1 MTFLLLFHPSS
12 NALNVYQ
19 RYLPALVVLRPNQ
32 QVSFPAGYR
41 SQCRPV
47 YVPSPKGTR
56 QLTQPTSIIPHR
68 PLYRHVHT
76 SMYLTATHSTAK
88 AQTYLPR
95 PGGPSRHPTIPRP
108 SAGPTRVPDA
118 GLSPGVG
125 VNSVITTAKPHFLS
139 NSQTRMRD
147 ISQAL
152 SVPKTDREMDS
163 TS

>member
-1 MTFLLLFHPSS
+1 MTFLFLSHPSS
-12 NALNVYQ
+12 NAFNVYQ
-19 RYLPALVVLRPNQ
+19 RYHPALVVLRPNQ

-56 QLTQPTSIIPHR
+56 QPTQPTSIIPHR
-68 PLYRHVHT
+68 PLYRHVH
-76 SMYLTATHSTAK
+76 MYLTAKHSIAK
-88 AQTYLPR
+88 AQTYRLPR
-95 PGGPSRHPTIPRP
+95 PGAPSRHPTIPRP

-118 GLSPGVG
+118 GPPPGVG

-139 NSQTRMRD
+139 RSQTRMRD

-152 SVPKTDREMDS
+152 SVPKTDRAMDS
-163 TS
+163 TR